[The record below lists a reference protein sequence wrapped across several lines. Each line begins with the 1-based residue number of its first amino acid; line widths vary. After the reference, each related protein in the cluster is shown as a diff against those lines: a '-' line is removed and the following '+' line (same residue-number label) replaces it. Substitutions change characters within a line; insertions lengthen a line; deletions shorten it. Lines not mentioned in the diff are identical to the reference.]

1 MFWFPAYTT
10 NTDLIVREDL
20 LSNPL
25 NLLIADIFLVSIL
38 LVIISLAADLCFD
51 FLQRVLMF
59 LNFIIKRVPLFLH

>member
-51 FLQRVLMF
+51 FF
-59 LNFIIKRVPLFLH
+59 